1 MRYNVYT
8 NLKGDIS
15 MNVSYKYLNTV
26 EFGTLE
32 IGDTFIYGGEPYLK
46 LEETYTSDEWRRNA
60 FGFDTCKVVFFD
72 HSTMVKPVKADITIK
87 IWWREPSIFF

>member
-15 MNVSYKYLNTV
+15 MNVSYRYLNSV
-26 EFGTLE
+26 EFSTLE
-32 IGDTFIYGGEPYLK
+32 IGDTFIYSGEPYLK

-60 FGFDTCKVVFFD
+60 FGLNICKSVFFD
-72 HSTMVKPVKADITIK
+72 PSTTVKPVKSDITIK
-87 IWWREPSIFF
+87 I

>member
-1 MRYNVYT
+1 
-8 NLKGDIS
+8 

-32 IGDTFIYGGEPYLK
+32 VGDTFIYGGEPYLK
-46 LEETYTSDEWRRNA
+46 LEETYTSDEWKRNA
-60 FGFDTCKVVFFD
+60 FDFDTCKVVFFD

-87 IWWREPSIFF
+87 I